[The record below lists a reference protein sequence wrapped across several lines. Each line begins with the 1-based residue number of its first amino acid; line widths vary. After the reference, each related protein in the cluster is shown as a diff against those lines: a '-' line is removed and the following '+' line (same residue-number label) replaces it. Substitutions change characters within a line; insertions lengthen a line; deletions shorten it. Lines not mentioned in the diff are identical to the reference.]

1 MPEKIS
7 VLFCCMGNICRST
20 MAEGVFRAM
29 VKKEPYRGLVAKVDS
44 CGTISYHT
52 GDSPDD
58 RTMETLAA
66 HGITDYTHRAR
77 TLQAADFDR
86 FDYIFAM
93 DHQNLKDL
101 TQYKRRKPDCKAQI
115 MLFGAYAT
123 PDGPDSSN
131 TTHEVISDP
140 YYGGRDGFQKAYEQT
155 TRFSKN
161 FLQARFPEVSLP

>member
-1 MPEKIS
+1 MPDQIS

-20 MAEGVFRAM
+20 MAEGVFQAM

-52 GDSPDD
+52 GDDPDD
-58 RTMETLAA
+58 RTLATLAA

-93 DHQNLKDL
+93 DRQNLSDL
-101 TQYKRRKPDCKAQI
+101 EQHKRRRPNSKAQV

-123 PDGPDSSN
+123 PDGPDNNSSKP
-131 TTHEVISDP
+131 EVISDP
-140 YYGGRDGFQKAYEQT
+140 YYGGRDGFSKTYEQT

-161 FLQARFPEVSLP
+161 FLKATFPEVTPP